1 MQLYTYKTKL
11 PFVTSA
17 IIGTCPTN
25 PNDTSLQ
32 ECHYTAHYR
41 EIIINREENLGR
53 TRGDHYYGT
62 RASPSRT
69 RRLLAPRY
77 SIKTRIHRE
86 IP

>member
-1 MQLYTYKTKL
+1 MQLYTYKTKS
-11 PFVTSA
+11 PFVTSS

-32 ECHYTAHYR
+32 ECHYAAHYR

-53 TRGDHYYGT
+53 TCGDHYYGT
-62 RASPSRT
+62 RTSPSRT
-69 RRLLAPRY
+69 QRLLTPRY